1 MKNKAYSA
9 VKKYN
14 MLSQN
19 DTVVVGLSG
28 GADSTALLHFLL
40 SIKEE
45 FNLKIIVCHINHKLR
60 GDEADS
66 DENFVRKICAENS
79 VELRVLRID
88 VHKEAQKRKIGTEE
102 CGRQIRYEFFEK
114 TAAEFNAKIATA
126 HTASDNAETVI
137 FNMARGCGIKGL
149 CGIPPVRDNIIR
161 PLIET
166 TRSEIEEYCRSN
178 GYDYVT
184 DSTNLERDY
193 TRNKIRLDVIPVLK
207 NINPSLESTIARMST
222 QMRQN
227 EKFITDCAEKALADA
242 ETPNGYRTDILSGL
256 DYTLLS
262 AALNLLVK
270 KHNIVPEA
278 KHIELIKKIVYNN
291 GAVNLKNNITAVSK
305 QGFLR
310 IISSVKHQ
318 ENEIISYTDQDL
330 ITINNKKISVLKMNI
345 DKFNKYKKI
354 NNLVFNNS
362 IDYDTIPFN
371 RVFRTRK
378 SGDMF
383 TLPKRNVTK
392 SLKKYFIELKIPQ
405 EKRDEIILFAS
416 GSDILWIEGTGVSKK
431 YCVSKNTKTVIVLE
445 PQEQDVFV

>member
-14 MLSQN
+14 MLQQN

-40 SIKEE
+40 SVREE
-45 FNLKIIVCHINHKLR
+45 LNLRIIACHINHMLR
-60 GDEADS
+60 GDEADG
-66 DENFVRKICAENS
+66 DENFVRKICNENS
-79 VELRVLRID
+79 VELRVLRVD

-137 FNMARGCGIKGL
+137 FNMTRGCGIKGL

-161 PLIET
+161 PLIEV
-166 TRSEIEEYCRSN
+166 TRTEIEEYCRTN
-178 GYDYVT
+178 GYDFVT

-227 EKFITDCAEKALADA
+227 EKFITDCAEKALAEA
-242 ETPNGYRTDILSGL
+242 ETPSGYKTAILSRL
-256 DYTLLS
+256 DDTLLS
-262 AALNLLVK
+262 AALSLLVK
-270 KHNIVPEA
+270 KHNIIPEA
-278 KHIELIKKIVYNN
+278 KHIELIKKIVYNS

-310 IISSVKHQ
+310 IISSVQHQ
-318 ENEIISYTDQDL
+318 ENEIISYTNQNL
-330 ITINNKKISVLKMNI
+330 ITINNKKISILLMNI
-345 DKFNKYKKI
+345 DEFNKYQKI

-362 IDYDTIPFN
+362 MDYDTIPFN

-383 TLPKRNVTK
+383 TLPKRNITK
-392 SLKKYFIELKIPQ
+392 SLKKYFIELKVPQ
-405 EKRDEIILFAS
+405 ENRDEIILLAS
-416 GSDILWIEGTGVSKK
+416 GSDILWIEGIGVSKK
-431 YCVSKNTKTVIVLE
+431 YRVSTDTKKVLVLE
-445 PQEQDVFV
+445 IKK

>member
-1 MKNKAYSA
+1 MKNKAYQA

-45 FNLKIIVCHINHKLR
+45 FNLKIIACHINHMLR

-66 DENFVRKICAENS
+66 DENFVRKLCSENS
-79 VELRVLRID
+79 VELRVLKID
-88 VHKEAQKRKIGTEE
+88 VQKEALKRKIGTEE
-102 CGRQIRYEFFEK
+102 CGRQIRYDFFEK

-137 FNMARGCGIKGL
+137 FNMTRGCGLKGL
-149 CGIPPVRDNIIR
+149 CGIPPVRENIIR

-166 TRSEIEEYCRSN
+166 TRSEIEEYCHSN

-207 NINPSLESTIARMST
+207 NINPSFESTIAKMST

-242 ETPNGYRTDILSGL
+242 ETPSGYRTDILSQL
-256 DYTLLS
+256 DDTILS
-262 AALNLLVK
+262 AALNLMVK
-270 KHNIVPEA
+270 KHNIIPEL

-291 GAVNLKNNITAVSK
+291 GAVNIKNDITAVSK

-310 IISSVKHQ
+310 IITSVKHH
-318 ENEIISYTDQDL
+318 ENEIIPYTNQEFV
-330 ITINNKKISVLKMNI
+330 TINNKKILISKMNI
-345 DKFNKYKKI
+345 DEFNKYQKI

-362 IDYDTIPFN
+362 MDYDTIPFN

-378 SGDMF
+378 SGDVF
-383 TLPKRNVTK
+383 TLPRRNITK
-392 SLKKYFIELKIPQ
+392 SLRKYFIELKIPQ
-405 EKRDEIILFAS
+405 EKRDEIILLAS
-416 GSDILWIEGTGVSKK
+416 DSDVLWIEGIGVSKK
-431 YCVSKNTKTVIVLE
+431 YRVSTNTKTVIVLE
-445 PQEQDVFV
+445 PQK

>member
-14 MLSQN
+14 MLQQN

-40 SIKEE
+40 SVREE
-45 FNLKIIVCHINHKLR
+45 LNLRIIACHINHMLR
-60 GDEADS
+60 GDEADG
-66 DENFVRKICAENS
+66 DENFVRKICNENS
-79 VELRVLRID
+79 VELRVLRVD
-88 VHKEAQKRKIGTEE
+88 VNKEAQKRKIGTEE

-137 FNMARGCGIKGL
+137 FNMTRGCGIKGL

-161 PLIET
+161 PLIEV
-166 TRSEIEEYCRSN
+166 TRTEIEEYCRTN
-178 GYDYVT
+178 GYDFVT

-227 EKFITDCAEKALADA
+227 EKFITDCAEKSLAEA
-242 ETPNGYRTDILSGL
+242 ETPSGYKTAILSRL
-256 DYTLLS
+256 DDTLLS
-262 AALNLLVK
+262 VALSLLVK
-270 KHNIVPEA
+270 KHNIIPEA
-278 KHIELIKKIVYNN
+278 KHIELIKKIVYNS

-310 IISSVKHQ
+310 IISSVQHQ
-318 ENEIISYTDQDL
+318 ENEIISYTNQNL
-330 ITINNKKISVLKMNI
+330 ITINNKKISILLMNI
-345 DKFNKYKKI
+345 DEFNKYKKI

-362 IDYDTIPFN
+362 MDYDTIPFN

-378 SGDMF
+378 SGDVF
-383 TLPKRNVTK
+383 TLPKRNITK
-392 SLKKYFIELKIPQ
+392 SLKKYFIELKVPQ

-416 GSDILWIEGTGVSKK
+416 GSDILWIEGIGVSKK
-431 YCVSKNTKTVIVLE
+431 YGVSTDTKKVLVLE
-445 PQEQDVFV
+445 IKK

>member
-14 MLSQN
+14 MLQQN

-40 SIKEE
+40 SVREE
-45 FNLKIIVCHINHKLR
+45 LNLRIIACHINHMLR
-60 GDEADS
+60 GDEADG
-66 DENFVRKICAENS
+66 DENFVRKICNENS
-79 VELRVLRID
+79 VELRVLRVD
-88 VHKEAQKRKIGTEE
+88 VNKEAQKRKIGTEE

-137 FNMARGCGIKGL
+137 FNMTRGCGIKGL

-161 PLIET
+161 PLIEV
-166 TRSEIEEYCRSN
+166 TRTEIEEYCRTN
-178 GYDYVT
+178 GYDFVT

-227 EKFITDCAEKALADA
+227 EKFITDCAEKSLAEA
-242 ETPNGYRTDILSGL
+242 ETPSGYKTTILSRL
-256 DYTLLS
+256 DDTLLS
-262 AALNLLVK
+262 VALSLLVK
-270 KHNIVPEA
+270 KHNIIPEA
-278 KHIELIKKIVYNN
+278 KHIELIKKIVYNS

-310 IISSVKHQ
+310 IISSVHHQ
-318 ENEIISYTDQDL
+318 ENEIISYTNQNL
-330 ITINNKKISVLKMNI
+330 ITINNKKISILLMNI
-345 DKFNKYKKI
+345 DEFNKYKKI

-362 IDYDTIPFN
+362 MDYDTIPFN

-378 SGDMF
+378 SGDVF
-383 TLPKRNVTK
+383 TLPKRNITK
-392 SLKKYFIELKIPQ
+392 SLKKYFIELKVPQ

-416 GSDILWIEGTGVSKK
+416 GSDILWIEGIGVSKK
-431 YCVSKNTKTVIVLE
+431 YRVSTDTKKVLVLE
-445 PQEQDVFV
+445 IKK

>member
-14 MLSQN
+14 MLQQN

-40 SIKEE
+40 SVREE
-45 FNLKIIVCHINHKLR
+45 LNLRIIACHINHMLR
-60 GDEADS
+60 GDEADG
-66 DENFVRKICAENS
+66 DENFVRKICNENS
-79 VELRVLRID
+79 VELRVLCVD
-88 VHKEAQKRKIGTEE
+88 VNKEAQKRKIGTEE

-137 FNMARGCGIKGL
+137 FNMTRGCGIKGL

-161 PLIET
+161 PLIEV
-166 TRSEIEEYCRSN
+166 TRTEIEEYCRTN
-178 GYDYVT
+178 GYDFVT

-227 EKFITDCAEKALADA
+227 EKFITDCAEKSLAEA
-242 ETPNGYRTDILSGL
+242 ETPSGYKTAILSRL
-256 DYTLLS
+256 DDTLLS
-262 AALNLLVK
+262 AALSLLVK
-270 KHNIVPEA
+270 KHNIIPEA
-278 KHIELIKKIVYNN
+278 KHIELIKKIVYNS

-310 IISSVKHQ
+310 IISSVQHQ
-318 ENEIISYTDQDL
+318 ENEIISYTNQNL
-330 ITINNKKISVLKMNI
+330 ITINNKKISILLMNI
-345 DKFNKYKKI
+345 DEFNKYKKI

-362 IDYDTIPFN
+362 MDYDTIPFN
-371 RVFRTRK
+371 GVFRTRK
-378 SGDMF
+378 SGDVF
-383 TLPKRNVTK
+383 TLPKRNITK
-392 SLKKYFIELKIPQ
+392 SLKKYFIELKVPQ

-416 GSDILWIEGTGVSKK
+416 GSDILWIEGIGVSKK
-431 YCVSKNTKTVIVLE
+431 YGVSTDTKKVLVLE
-445 PQEQDVFV
+445 IKK

>member
-14 MLSQN
+14 MLQQN

-40 SIKEE
+40 SVREE
-45 FNLKIIVCHINHKLR
+45 LNLRIIACHINHMLR
-60 GDEADS
+60 GDEADG
-66 DENFVRKICAENS
+66 DENFVRKICNENS
-79 VELRVLRID
+79 VELRVLCVD
-88 VHKEAQKRKIGTEE
+88 VNKEAQKRKIGTEE

-137 FNMARGCGIKGL
+137 FNMTRGCGIKGL

-161 PLIET
+161 PLIEV
-166 TRSEIEEYCRSN
+166 TRTEIEEYCRTN
-178 GYDYVT
+178 GYDFVT

-227 EKFITDCAEKALADA
+227 EKFITDCAEKSLAEA
-242 ETPNGYRTDILSGL
+242 ETPSGYKTAILSRL
-256 DYTLLS
+256 DDTLLS
-262 AALNLLVK
+262 AALSLLVK
-270 KHNIVPEA
+270 KHNIIPEA
-278 KHIELIKKIVYNN
+278 KHIELIRKIVYNS

-310 IISSVKHQ
+310 IISSVQHQ
-318 ENEIISYTDQDL
+318 ENEIISYTNQNL
-330 ITINNKKISVLKMNI
+330 ITINNKKISILLMNI
-345 DKFNKYKKI
+345 DEFNKYKKI

-362 IDYDTIPFN
+362 MDYDTIPFN
-371 RVFRTRK
+371 GVFRTRK
-378 SGDMF
+378 SGDVF
-383 TLPKRNVTK
+383 TLPKRNITK
-392 SLKKYFIELKIPQ
+392 SLKKYFIELKVPQ

-416 GSDILWIEGTGVSKK
+416 GSDILWIEGIGVSKK
-431 YCVSKNTKTVIVLE
+431 YGVSTDTKKVLVLE
-445 PQEQDVFV
+445 IKK

>member
-14 MLSQN
+14 MLQQN
-19 DTVVVGLSG
+19 DTVVIGLSG

-45 FNLKIIVCHINHKLR
+45 FNLTIIACHINHMLR
-60 GDEADS
+60 GDEADG
-66 DENFVRKICAENS
+66 DENFVRKICSENS
-79 VELRVLRID
+79 VELRVLCVD

-137 FNMARGCGIKGL
+137 FNMTRGCGIKGL
-149 CGIPPVRDNIIR
+149 CGIPPVRNNIIR
-161 PLIET
+161 PLIEA
-166 TRSEIEEYCRSN
+166 TRTEIEEYCRSN
-178 GYDYVT
+178 GYDFVT

-207 NINPSLESTIARMST
+207 NINPSLESTIARMSS

-227 EKFITDCAEKALADA
+227 EQFITDCAEKALANA
-242 ETPNGYRTDILSGL
+242 ETPNGYKTEILSRL
-256 DYTLLS
+256 DDTLLS

-270 KHNIVPEA
+270 KHNIIPEA
-278 KHIELIKKIVYNN
+278 KHIELIREIVYNS
-291 GAVNLKNNITAVSK
+291 GAVNLKNNMTAVSK

-318 ENEIISYTDQDL
+318 EKEIISYTNQDF
-330 ITINNKKISVLKMNI
+330 ITINNKKISLLKMNI
-345 DKFNKYKKI
+345 DEFNKYKKI

-362 IDYDTIPFN
+362 MDYDTIPFN
-371 RVFRTRK
+371 GVFRTRK
-378 SGDMF
+378 SGDFF

-392 SLKKYFIELKIPQ
+392 SLKKYFIELKVPQ

-416 GSDILWIEGTGVSKK
+416 DSDILWIEGIGVSKK
-431 YCVSKNTKTVIVLE
+431 YRVSENTKTVLVLE
-445 PQEQDVFV
+445 FQK

>member
-14 MLSQN
+14 MLQKN

-45 FNLKIIVCHINHKLR
+45 YNLRIIACHINHMLR

-66 DENFVRKICAENS
+66 DENFVRKICSENS
-79 VELRVLRID
+79 IELRVLRVD

-102 CGRQIRYEFFEK
+102 CGRQIRYNFFEK

-137 FNMARGCGIKGL
+137 FNMTRGCGIKGL

-161 PLIET
+161 PLIEV
-166 TRSEIEEYCRSN
+166 TRTEIEEYCRTN
-178 GYDYVT
+178 GYEFVT

-207 NINPSLESTIARMST
+207 NINPSLESTIARMSA

-227 EKFITDCAEKALADA
+227 EKFITDCAEKALAEA
-242 ETPNGYRTDILSGL
+242 ETPNGYKTEILSRL
-256 DYTLLS
+256 DDTLLS

-270 KHNIVPEA
+270 KHNIIPET
-278 KHIELIKKIVYNN
+278 KHIELIREIVYNS
-291 GAVNLKNNITAVSK
+291 GAVNLKNNMTAVSK

-318 ENEIISYTDQDL
+318 KNEIISYNDQDF
-330 ITINNKKISVLKMNI
+330 ITINNKKISLLKMNI
-345 DKFNKYKKI
+345 DEFNKYKKI

-362 IDYDTIPFN
+362 LDYDTIPFN

-378 SGDMF
+378 SGDVF

-416 GSDILWIEGTGVSKK
+416 GSDIMWAEGIGVSKK
-431 YCVSKNTKTVIVLE
+431 YRVSENTKTVLVLE
-445 PQEQDVFV
+445 FQK

>member
-14 MLSQN
+14 MLQQN

-45 FNLKIIVCHINHKLR
+45 FNLTIIACHINHMLR
-60 GDEADS
+60 GDEADG
-66 DENFVRKICAENS
+66 DENFVRKICSENS
-79 VELRVLRID
+79 VELRVLRVD

-137 FNMARGCGIKGL
+137 FNMTRGCGIKGL

-161 PLIET
+161 PLIEA
-166 TRSEIEEYCRSN
+166 TRTEIEEYCRSN
-178 GYDYVT
+178 GYDFVT

-207 NINPSLESTIARMST
+207 NINPSLESTIARMSS

-227 EKFITDCAEKALADA
+227 EQFITDCAEKALANA
-242 ETPNGYRTDILSGL
+242 ETPNGYKTEILSRL
-256 DYTLLS
+256 DDTLLS
-262 AALNLLVK
+262 ATLNLLVK
-270 KHNIVPEA
+270 KHNIIPEA
-278 KHIELIKKIVYNN
+278 KHIELIREIVYNS
-291 GAVNLKNNITAVSK
+291 GAVNLKNNMTAVSK

-318 ENEIISYTDQDL
+318 ENEIISYTNQDF
-330 ITINNKKISVLKMNI
+330 ITINNKKISLLKMNI
-345 DKFNKYKKI
+345 DEFNKYKKI

-362 IDYDTIPFN
+362 MDYDTIPFN
-371 RVFRTRK
+371 GVFRTRK
-378 SGDMF
+378 SGDFF

-392 SLKKYFIELKIPQ
+392 SLKKYFIELKVPQ

-416 GSDILWIEGTGVSKK
+416 DSDILWIEGIGVSKK
-431 YCVSKNTKTVIVLE
+431 YRVSENTKTVLVLE
-445 PQEQDVFV
+445 FQK

>member
-14 MLSQN
+14 MLQKN

-45 FNLKIIVCHINHKLR
+45 YNLRIIACHINHMLR
-60 GDEADS
+60 GAEADS
-66 DENFVRKICAENS
+66 DENFVRKICNDNS
-79 VELRVLRID
+79 VELRVLRVD

-102 CGRQIRYEFFEK
+102 CGRQIRYDFFEK

-137 FNMARGCGIKGL
+137 FNMTRGCGIKGL

-166 TRSEIEEYCRSN
+166 TRSEIEEYCRTN
-178 GYDYVT
+178 GYDFVT

-207 NINPSLESTIARMST
+207 NINPSLEITLARMSS

-227 EKFITDCAEKALADA
+227 EKFITDCAENALANA
-242 ETPNGYRTDILSGL
+242 ETPNGYKTAILSQL
-256 DYTLLS
+256 DDTLLS
-262 AALNLLVK
+262 AALSLLVK
-270 KHNIVPEA
+270 KYNIIPEA
-278 KHIELIKKIVYNN
+278 KHIELIKKIVYNS
-291 GAVNLKNNITAVSK
+291 GAVNLKNNMTAVSK

-310 IISSVKHQ
+310 IISSVKHL
-318 ENEIISYTDQDL
+318 EKEIIPYTDQNL
-330 ITINNKKISVLKMNI
+330 ITINNKKISLLKMNI
-345 DKFNKYKKI
+345 DEFNKYKKI

-362 IDYDTIPFN
+362 LDYDTIPFN

-378 SGDMF
+378 SGDVF
-383 TLPKRNVTK
+383 TLTRRNITK

-405 EKRDEIILFAS
+405 EKRDDIILFAS
-416 GSDILWIEGTGVSKK
+416 GTDIMWIEGIGVSKK
-431 YCVSKNTKTVIVLE
+431 YRVSTDTKTVIVLE
-445 PQEQDVFV
+445 SQK

>member
-14 MLSQN
+14 MLQKN
-19 DTVVVGLSG
+19 DTVIVGLSG

-40 SIKEE
+40 SIKGE
-45 FNLKIIVCHINHKLR
+45 FNLRIIACHINHMLR

-66 DENFVRKICAENS
+66 DENFVRKICNDNS
-79 VELRVLRID
+79 VELRVLRVDI
-88 VHKEAQKRKIGTEE
+88 HKEAQKRKIGTEE

-137 FNMARGCGIKGL
+137 FNMTRGCGIKGL

-161 PLIET
+161 PLIEV
-166 TRSEIEEYCRSN
+166 TRTEIEEYCRTN
-178 GYDYVT
+178 GYDFVT
-184 DSTNLERDY
+184 DSTNFERDY
-193 TRNKIRLDVIPVLK
+193 TRNRIRLDVIPVLK
-207 NINPSLESTIARMST
+207 NINPSLESTIARMSA

-227 EKFITDCAEKALADA
+227 EKFITDCAEKALANA
-242 ETPNGYRTDILSGL
+242 KTSNGYRTDILSQL
-256 DYTLLS
+256 DDTPLS

-270 KHNIVPEA
+270 KYNIIPES
-278 KHIELIKKIVYNN
+278 KHIELIREIVYNS
-291 GAVNLKNNITAVSK
+291 GAVNLKNNMTAVSK

-318 ENEIISYTDQDL
+318 ENEIIPYNDQNF
-330 ITINNKKISVLKMNI
+330 ITINNKKISLLKMNI
-345 DKFNKYKKI
+345 DEFNKYKKI

-362 IDYDTIPFN
+362 MDYDTIPSN

-378 SGDMF
+378 SGDVF
-383 TLPKRNVTK
+383 TLPRRNVTK
-392 SLKKYFIELKIPQ
+392 SLKKYFIELRIPQ
-405 EKRDEIILFAS
+405 EKRDGIILFAS
-416 GSDILWIEGTGVSKK
+416 GSDILWIEGTGVSKN
-431 YCVSKNTKTVIVLE
+431 YRVSENTKTVLVLE
-445 PQEQDVFV
+445 IQK

>member
-14 MLSQN
+14 MLQKN

-40 SIKEE
+40 SIREE
-45 FNLKIIVCHINHKLR
+45 YNLRIIACHINHMLR

-66 DENFVRKICAENS
+66 DENFVRKICNDNS
-79 VELRVLRID
+79 VELRVLRVD

-102 CGRQIRYEFFEK
+102 CGRQIRYDFFEK

-137 FNMARGCGIKGL
+137 FNMTRGCGIKGL

-161 PLIET
+161 PLIEI
-166 TRSEIEEYCRSN
+166 TRSEIEEYCRTN
-178 GYDYVT
+178 GYDFVT

-207 NINPSLESTIARMST
+207 NINPSLEITLARMSS

-227 EKFITDCAEKALADA
+227 EKFITDCAENALANA
-242 ETPNGYRTDILSGL
+242 ETPNGYKTAILSQL
-256 DYTLLS
+256 DDTLLS
-262 AALNLLVK
+262 AALSLLVK
-270 KHNIVPEA
+270 KYNTIPEA
-278 KHIELIKKIVYNN
+278 KHIELIKKIVYNS
-291 GAVNLKNNITAVSK
+291 GAVNLKNNMTAVSK

-310 IISSVKHQ
+310 IISSVKHH
-318 ENEIISYTDQDL
+318 EKEIIPYTDQNL
-330 ITINNKKISVLKMNI
+330 ITINNKKISLLKMNI
-345 DKFNKYKKI
+345 DEFNKYKKI

-362 IDYDTIPFN
+362 LDYDTIPFN

-378 SGDMF
+378 SGDVF
-383 TLPKRNVTK
+383 TLTRRNITK

-405 EKRDEIILFAS
+405 EKRDDIILFAS
-416 GSDILWIEGTGVSKK
+416 DTDIMWIEGIGVSRN
-431 YCVSKNTKTVIVLE
+431 YRVSTDTKTVIVLE
-445 PQEQDVFV
+445 SQK